1 MCFGKKLSQ
10 SRSDHCTYP
19 FPNNFCGGFALN
31 AVLVD
36 LKIDTSPMCVYT
48 RIQEYQK
55 HILYDTPSK
64 TFRYLISSQ
73 TNGTFMSLPSGI
85 CSAFNSYRTGKK
97 VTVCYTTNFG
107 TDQTFRALIEEE
119 SGRITALGIHV
130 EVFDGDLPT
139 IDQSYVLVL
148 VNDFHWIAVKRI
160 EEGKNFICY
169 DPATGNAETGD
180 SMITAMQKSGYG
192 PGSINGLYI
201 CIP

>member
-1 MCFGKKLSQ
+1 M
-10 SRSDHCTYP
+10 
-19 FPNNFCGGFALN
+19 N

-119 SGRITALGIHV
+119 SGRITDLEMV
-130 EVFDGDLPT
+130 VKPDSDLPET
-139 IDQSYVLVL
+139 DWSYVLVL
-148 VNDFHWIAVKRI
+148 VNGRHWIAVKHI
-160 EEGKNFICY
+160 KVEKKVISICY
-169 DPATGNAETGD
+169 DPANGNAETDD
-180 SMITAMQKSGYG
+180 SMTVAIQKLGYT
-192 PGSINGLYI
+192 PESINGLYI